1 MNTNIYNLLILVSF
15 VIFTIVLFWI
25 VFTSP
30 FNTKMN
36 GLIVIVDCL
45 SVLLATN
52 YLTYRKEIEM
62 K

>member
-30 FNTKMN
+30 FNTQMN
-36 GLIVIVDCL
+36 GLIIIADCFL
-45 SVLLATN
+45 VLMSTN
-52 YLTYRKEIEM
+52 YFLYRKEMGM